1 MVESKKASKCVSTY
15 TESHVPAVSLRNCV
29 LLSMCF
35 LFLFLL
41 WRSFKNVRVHTPLQS
56 QGGHLMSLFVLK
68 AASSCLRYL
77 MAVQNHLLSNTIL
90 IKPDENDDSDS
101 SLQGETLKVQVNT
114 SSISTMLL
122 PQLLNFCVEDIR
134 FTVLFLFLWEGCSH
148 SFHRSL
154 CHCQVLTPCL

>member
-1 MVESKKASKCVSTY
+1 
-15 TESHVPAVSLRNCV
+15 
-29 LLSMCF
+29 
-35 LFLFLL
+35 
-41 WRSFKNVRVHTPLQS
+41 
-56 QGGHLMSLFVLK
+56 MSLFVLK

-114 SSISTMLL
+114 SSISTMLP
-122 PQLLNFCVEDIR
+122 PQLLNFCVEDVR
-134 FTVLFLFLWEGCSH
+134 FTVLLILLWEGFSH

-154 CHCQVLTPCL
+154 CHCPVLTPCL